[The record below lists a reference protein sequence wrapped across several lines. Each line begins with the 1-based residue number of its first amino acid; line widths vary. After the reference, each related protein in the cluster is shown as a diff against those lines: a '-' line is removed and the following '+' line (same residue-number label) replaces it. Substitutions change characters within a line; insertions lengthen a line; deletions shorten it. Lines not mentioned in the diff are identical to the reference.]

1 MTNIS
6 ENFPEESLDEEC
18 INELLREIAESL
30 KEPPLS
36 ERKPEEDDGSL
47 PLKDDFKMLKLT
59 TDSSLESKERIY
71 LDHSDDE
78 EESVNPKEELKLRSY
93 QMELARPSLEG
104 KNAIIVAPT
113 GSGKTHVAL
122 CIIKVKL

>member
-1 MTNIS
+1 
-6 ENFPEESLDEEC
+6 
-18 INELLREIAESL
+18 
-30 KEPPLS
+30 
-36 ERKPEEDDGSL
+36 
-47 PLKDDFKMLKLT
+47 MLKLT

>member
-36 ERKPEEDDGSL
+36 ERKPVEDDGSL
-47 PLKDDFKMLKLT
+47 HDFKMLKLT

-104 KNAIIVAPT
+104 KNSIIVAPT